1 MANSNGTPCSSSEFD
16 GHLSVSDGKS
26 PKRRRSWRQEI
37 FNRVVTPAKHLN
49 TPSVP
54 GNHTVVSLYHGIW
67 DQGSATTLLAV
78 KIVILQYDFTIW

>member
-1 MANSNGTPCSSSEFD
+1 MANSNGTPCHSSEFD
-16 GHLSVSDGKS
+16 GHLSVSDSKS

-54 GNHTVVSLYHGIW
+54 GILYCSVVNGGIW
-67 DQGSATTLLAV
+67 DQ
-78 KIVILQYDFTIW
+78 

>member
-1 MANSNGTPCSSSEFD
+1 MANSNGTPCHSSEID

-54 GNHTVVSLYHGIW
+54 GNLHCSAVISRYL
-67 DQGSATTLLAV
+67 GS
-78 KIVILQYDFTIW
+78 TIRDHFISSQD